1 MGKSLSLHLLLIAGT
16 SFVLADPFNVTVD
29 DKFGPFPQIGNTIH
43 FGEGWFESGVDFCP
57 SPGCHEGVF
66 HQAFNQT
73 WKRSIYQS
81 QDPTDRPKVATFSF
95 KGTAVYV
102 NTITNVQTGAG
113 VPGNSDMTFLLDDQ
127 VSYFISKAPGFPIAQ
142 TVFSATGLVDKYH
155 NLTIVNGHPNS
166 SFAQVMMF
174 LDSIIYTWTE
184 FLPLAGPTRS
194 KDNAP
199 SRPNIRLV
207 IGVSSSQGES
217 ATITFRAGI
226 RSKDILNA
234 ACRSLPSLQV
244 PYTRPAGDLRR
255 QRDGDS
261 VTPNSSCLAT
271 STGDHRQ
278 HSTSIL
284 QE

>member
-1 MGKSLSLHLLLIAGT
+1 MK
-16 SFVLADPFNVTVD
+16 
-29 DKFGPFPQIGNTIH
+29 
-43 FGEGWFESGVDFCP
+43 E
-57 SPGCHEGVF
+57 
-66 HQAFNQT
+66 T

-174 LDSIIYTWTE
+174 LDSIIYTTE
-184 FLPLAGPTRS
+184 FLPLAGPTRP

-207 IGVSSSQGES
+207 IGVSVGVGGLILGLLSCWLFLRVRARKVKARQSISALAFEARISSMQRVAPFLAYKSPIPGQPETFDGRETGTRSPLTALLHRPETIVSIVPPSYRSRRS
-217 ATITFRAGI
+217 AGGV
-226 RSKDILNA
+226 S
-234 ACRSLPSLQV
+234 
-244 PYTRPAGDLRR
+244 
-255 QRDGDS
+255 
-261 VTPNSSCLAT
+261 
-271 STGDHRQ
+271 
-278 HSTSIL
+278 
-284 QE
+284 